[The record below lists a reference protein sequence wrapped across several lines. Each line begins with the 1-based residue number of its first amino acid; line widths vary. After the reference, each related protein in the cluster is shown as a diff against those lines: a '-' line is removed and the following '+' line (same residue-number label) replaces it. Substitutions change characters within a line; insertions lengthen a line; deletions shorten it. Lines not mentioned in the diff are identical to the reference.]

1 LRCTTSQNPK
11 RCGLLEQA
19 SRWHQ
24 RSRRALLA
32 FERFKLLP
40 YGTGKESGE
49 VWGALAGHTR
59 LEYGW
64 TSGARAAIATLF
76 STILVI
82 PGSLNIVLSRCLS
95 TLIKAVLCGWC
106 RSPVARRLAHTL
118 GRMGRAK
125 FQPAQRVRMTGW
137 IFETQTSFAKLG
149 LASGTAR
156 STVAAATHR
165 DLSRSTRLLSRPLL
179 TIPVQAKQRVP
190 RVGGSHALERAN
202 QVGRWTSSFL
212 ATHQGGA
219 AQIAVPGSGSQSGRH
234 SDAGTSRLL
243 LLMHA
248 KVRPSPGKCGQL

>member
-1 LRCTTSQNPK
+1 MRCTTSQNPK

-40 YGTGKESGE
+40 YGTGKASGE

-156 STVAAATHR
+156 STVVPQPVG
-165 DLSRSTRLLSRPLL
+165 LRPLEVNPAVVP
-179 TIPVQAKQRVP
+179 TFADNSCSGKAARTTSWGEPCIGTRKSSRAVDFVVP
-190 RVGGSHALERAN
+190 RHASGWSGPDRSARLGQPVR
-202 QVGRWTSSFL
+202 
-212 ATHQGGA
+212 A
-219 AQIAVPGSGSQSGRH
+219 AQR
-234 SDAGTSRLL
+234 R
-243 LLMHA
+243 
-248 KVRPSPGKCGQL
+248 RN